1 MRKLLIAIDYSL
13 AAEKVAMLGNELGKA
28 MNAEIVLLHVIED
41 IQYYDSAI
49 YNPIMGYGGFTSI
62 NFLDND
68 VLNSIEKEANHFLEK
83 TKLFLGNMHIK
94 TKVCH
99 GSITS
104 TIIQSANDEHC
115 QLIVIGTHSRNM
127 LEELFLGSTAQKL
140 LKYSNVPLYIIPIK
154 NI

>member
-1 MRKLLIAIDYSL
+1 
-13 AAEKVAMLGNELGKA
+13 
-28 MNAEIVLLHVIED
+28 
-41 IQYYDSAI
+41 
-49 YNPIMGYGGFTSI
+49 
-62 NFLDND
+62 
-68 VLNSIEKEANHFLEK
+68 
-83 TKLFLGNMHIK
+83 MHIK

-99 GSITS
+99 GSITN